1 MFKPVTFIL
10 FASALALP
18 AAAQDS
24 LENASTASAH
34 TVNASGELSGA
45 GVMVVAGS
53 AALPFIAAGASAEST
68 GAAIRDSGEAVW
80 DEANAPLKVSP
91 ETVVA
96 QDAPQVPAKTPNEA
110 PAPQPRK
117 KEQ

>member
-1 MFKPVTFIL
+1 MFKPIALIL

-24 LENASTASAH
+24 LENTSKAAANSVEA
-34 TVNASGELSGA
+34 NAQLSGA

-53 AALPFIAAGASAEST
+53 AALPFVAVGASTEST

-80 DEANAPLKVSP
+80 DEANKPLTVSP

-96 QDAPQVPAKTPNEA
+96 QDAPKVPNEA
-110 PAPQPRK
+110 EKPQK
-117 KEQ
+117 KAQ

>member
-1 MFKPVTFIL
+1 MFKPIALIL

-24 LENASTASAH
+24 LENTSKAAANSVEATAQ
-34 TVNASGELSGA
+34 LSGA

-53 AALPFIAAGASAEST
+53 AALPFVAVGASAEST
-68 GAAIRDSGEAVW
+68 GAALRDSGEAVW
-80 DEANAPLKVSP
+80 DEANKPLTVSP

-96 QDAPQVPAKTPNEA
+96 QDAPDVPREA
-110 PAPQPRK
+110 EKPQK
-117 KEQ
+117 KAQ